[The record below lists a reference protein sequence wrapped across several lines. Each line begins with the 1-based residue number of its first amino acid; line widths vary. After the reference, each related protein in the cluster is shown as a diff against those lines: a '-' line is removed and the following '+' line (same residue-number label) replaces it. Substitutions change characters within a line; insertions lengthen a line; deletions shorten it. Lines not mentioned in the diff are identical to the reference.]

1 MQKLVRTFIDPV
13 FCSFGLHT
21 DKQIKSSTGRNPV
34 TTSVGSWVFF
44 SLPGDYFKLSL
55 LLRMNKLRH

>member
-1 MQKLVRTFIDPV
+1 MQKLVHTFIDPV

-34 TTSVGSWVFF
+34 TTSVGSWERGLFF
-44 SLPGDYFKLSL
+44 SSWRLF
-55 LLRMNKLRH
+55 